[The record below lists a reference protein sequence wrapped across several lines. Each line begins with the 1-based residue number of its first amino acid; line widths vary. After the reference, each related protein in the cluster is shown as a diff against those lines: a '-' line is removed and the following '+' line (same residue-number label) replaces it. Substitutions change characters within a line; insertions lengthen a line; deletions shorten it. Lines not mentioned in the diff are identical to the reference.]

1 MLPKLKFYV
10 GSVDEAYDCI
20 CYLRLTKCDP
30 VPEPQRAYQF
40 PSSATL
46 VAFVL
51 AFGTDVREAGN
62 TIIIPESRKVDA
74 DAVLQALSLSNVVS
88 CAEVFALE
96 VWGREDEIV
105 FDTLF

>member
-46 VAFVL
+46 TAFVL
-51 AFGTDVREAGN
+51 AFGTDVREVGN
-62 TIIIPESRKVDA
+62 TIIIPDNRKVDA
-74 DAVLQALSLSNVVS
+74 EAALQALNLSNAVL
-88 CAEVFALE
+88 CTEVFALE

>member
-40 PSSATL
+40 PSSAALT
-46 VAFVL
+46 AFVL
-51 AFGTDVREAGN
+51 AFGTDIWEADDM
-62 TIIIPESRKVDA
+62 IIIPESRKVDA
-74 DAVLQALSLSNVVS
+74 DAALQALDLTNVVP

>member
-10 GSVDEAYDCI
+10 GSLDEAYDCI

-51 AFGTDVREAGN
+51 AFGADVRAAGN

-74 DAVLQALSLSNVVS
+74 DAALQALALSTAVPS
-88 CAEVFALE
+88 AEVFALE

>member
-1 MLPKLKFYV
+1 MLPTLKFYV

-40 PSSATL
+40 PSSAAV

-51 AFGTDVREAGN
+51 AFGTDLWVAEN

-74 DAVLQALSLSNVVS
+74 DAALQALNLSNAVPS
-88 CAEVFALE
+88 AEVFALE
-96 VWGREDEIV
+96 VWGREDEVV